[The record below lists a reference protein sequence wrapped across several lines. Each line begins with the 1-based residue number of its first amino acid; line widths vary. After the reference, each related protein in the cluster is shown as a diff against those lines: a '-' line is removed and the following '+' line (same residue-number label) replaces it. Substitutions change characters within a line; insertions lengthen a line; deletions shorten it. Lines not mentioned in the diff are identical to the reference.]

1 MITVKTADEIT
12 EQYWS
17 SRKYKK
23 WGVRLVGVCMRRGK
37 VSEVKYVRAQT
48 AAGAALIA
56 ESACSFPVEIDF
68 VQLASPQELG
78 AVHTLEG
85 VGYA

>member
-1 MITVKTADEIT
+1 MITVKPADDVT

-23 WGVRLVGVCMRRGK
+23 WGVRLEGHCMRQGK

-48 AAGAALIA
+48 PAGAALIA
-56 ESACSFPVEIDF
+56 ESACTFPVEIDY

-78 AVHTLEG
+78 AVNTLEG